1 MVSKTLLLLALA
13 HVCTA
18 FPLRRPQMRLLS
30 SVRAQGPELPYGP
43 PPTTSDLLADAFSA
57 ARKES
62 SSTSSTFGYGGEAE
76 EALDADGSDD
86 FELTDVS
93 SEDKDRIVAAL
104 AEELR
109 LGDILGLEEELNDL
123 QRAREASSASIA
135 RRDALKKEIKT
146 MKKEVKASEI
156 KAAKAEEEAV
166 ELCAKKAALS

>member
-1 MVSKTLLLLALA
+1 MVSKTLLLLALP
-13 HVCTA
+13 VCTA
-18 FPLRRPQMRLLS
+18 FPLRRPPMRLLS

-62 SSTSSTFGYGGEAE
+62 SSTSSTK
-76 EALDADGSDD
+76 EALDAYGSDD

-146 MKKEVKASEI
+146 MKKEFKASEI